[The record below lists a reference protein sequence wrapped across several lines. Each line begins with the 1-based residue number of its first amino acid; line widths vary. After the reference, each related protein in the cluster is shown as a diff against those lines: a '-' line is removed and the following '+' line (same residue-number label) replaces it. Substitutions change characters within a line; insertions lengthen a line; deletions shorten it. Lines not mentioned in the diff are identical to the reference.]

1 VAILA
6 NERIDQVVTSTL
18 HAARAS
24 ELSTVPPRGDDDVL
38 DFPLATHPDREP
50 FKVIVLVITAFM
62 IWGGLRLI
70 SSILTS
76 LAWVVRRHRARRH
89 CQGK

>member
-6 NERIDQVVTSTL
+6 NERIDQVVTSTS

-24 ELSTVPPRGDDDVL
+24 ELSTVPARGYDDGL

-62 IWGGLRLI
+62 IWRGLKLI

-76 LAWVVRRHRARRH
+76 LAWVVRRH
-89 CQGK
+89 